1 MAEERRFDVACFGE
15 MSDLTQPKDATR
27 ATLQAQAAL
36 AATLPPEDGV
46 DMARARRGFID
57 TLPQARIEN
66 AKGWPTWDLSPFA
79 FQADGEACPDTV
91 NPSLWRQAQ
100 LNMNHGLFQV
110 TEGVYQVRG
119 FDLSNITFVEGD
131 QGFIVIDPL
140 TSSEPAAAALA
151 LMRKH
156 RGDKPVSA
164 VIYTHSHVDHYGGV
178 RGVLT
183 DEDIAAGARIVAPE
197 GFLAEAVSENVL
209 AGNVMSRRAT
219 YMYGALLPRG
229 ARGHVDSG
237 LGKAVS
243 SGQVSLIAPTE
254 SISKTGTRLTLD
266 GVEIVFQVT
275 PGTEA
280 PAEMNFFFPR
290 HKALCMAENCTC
302 QLHNLYTPRG
312 AQVRDAKAWSF
323 YIDEAIDLFA
333 RDSEVLFA
341 SHHWPRWGV
350 QDQVAFLE
358 TQSDLYKFIH
368 DQTLRMA
375 NHGLTP
381 LEIAERMALPPSLAA
396 EWHTRGYYGTLSHN
410 TKAVY
415 QRYLGWFDG
424 NPANLHKHPPVEAG
438 QRYVALAGGAESLL
452 AKARA
457 AYEAGDYRWVAEL
470 VNHLVFAEPD
480 NMEARNLQAD
490 ALEQMGYQAESAP
503 WRDFYLTGA
512 QELRHIRP
520 PADAPRQGATGQLR
534 TLPADLLLDSLS
546 VRLNGETIGRAE
558 PAMTLHFTDVDETF
572 RLRVRNG
579 VLHHRATRATADAIT
594 LSRGTL
600 VDLITGER
608 ALDAAQTEGLVG
620 GETSALAAL
629 LGALDRFDLWFEI
642 VLP

>member
-1 MAEERRFDVACFGE
+1 M
-15 MSDLTQPKDATR
+15 TQPKDATG
-27 ATLQAQAAL
+27 ATRTAQAAL
-36 AATLPPEDGV
+36 AAALPPEDGA

-57 TLPQARIEN
+57 TAPNARVET
-66 AKGWPTWDLSPFA
+66 ARGGVAWDLATFA
-79 FQADGEACPDTV
+79 FQADDEVCPDTV

-100 LNMNHGLFQV
+100 LNLNHGLFQV
-110 TEGVYQVRG
+110 TEGIYQVRG

-131 QGFIVIDPL
+131 EGFIVIDPL

-164 VIYTHSHVDHYGGV
+164 VIYTHSHVDHYGGIK
-178 RGVLT
+178 GVLS
-183 DEDIAAGARIVAPE
+183 DADIAAGARIVAPE

-209 AGNVMSRRAT
+209 AGNAMSRRAT

-229 ARGHVDSG
+229 PRGHVDSG

-290 HKALCMAENCTC
+290 HRALCMAENCTC

-333 RDSEVLFA
+333 KDSDVLFA
-341 SHHWPRWGV
+341 SHHWPRWG
-350 QDQVAFLE
+350 QADQVAFLE

-438 QRYVALAGGAESLL
+438 QRYVDLAGGGEALL

-457 AYEAGDYRWVAEL
+457 AFEAGDYRWVAEL
-470 VNHLVFAEPD
+470 ANHLVFAEPD
-480 NMEARNLQAD
+480 NMEARDLQAD

-512 QELRHIRP
+512 QELRHVRP
-520 PADAPRQGATGQLR
+520 APTAPRQGAAGQLR
-534 TLPADLLLDSLS
+534 TLPADQLLDSLS

-558 PAMTLHFTDVDETF
+558 PAMTLTFTDVAESF
-572 RLRVRNG
+572 RLKVRNG
-579 VLHHRATRATADAIT
+579 VLHHRAVRSTADAIPLT
-594 LSRGTL
+594 RGTL
-600 VDLITGER
+600 VDLVTGER
-608 ALDAAQTEGLVG
+608 TLEAARADGLVSG
-620 GETSALAAL
+620 DTAAL
-629 LGALDRFDLWFEI
+629 ETLLGVLDRFDFWFEI